1 MVEIEYLDHDDVLI
15 ISVRIANTRVKRIT
29 MDTGRLANVLYLDA
43 FQKLGLIEKAL
54 TPMASTLTELMGESI
69 SPLGT
74 TTLPI
79 TIREGPRS
87 KTVMVTF
94 TVVRLP
100 SAYNI
105 IHGYITLNK
114 LRVVISIYHRT
125 MKFPTQVGTR
135 KVISDPRESRQC
147 YLTAILLSK
156 KPKPKLPMANPRD
169 MAKVPPC
176 LEPTKLGREDWVCT
190 P

>member
-1 MVEIEYLDHDDVLI
+1 MVEIEYLDHDDALV
-15 ISVRIANTRVKRIT
+15 ISVRIANTRVKWIT
-29 MDTGRLANVLYLDA
+29 MDTGRLTDVLYLDA
-43 FQKLGLIEKAL
+43 FEKLDRIEKDL
-54 TPMASTLTELMGESI
+54 TPMASTLIGFMGESI

-79 TIREGPRS
+79 TIREEPRS

-105 IHGYITLNK
+105 IHDNITLNK
-114 LRVVISIYHRT
+114 LRFVISIYHLT

-135 KVISDPRESRQC
+135 KVRSDP
-147 YLTAILLSK
+147 
-156 KPKPKLPMANPRD
+156 
-169 MAKVPPC
+169 
-176 LEPTKLGREDWVCT
+176 
-190 P
+190 